1 MTEPARTAF
10 PDLPEALSP
19 QSRGYFP
26 IALVAILGA
35 GISGF
40 AFQQITAWERQRVHA
55 AFQEAARD
63 RVLVIQREIEHTLG
77 VVQDIGSF
85 FDASRWVGR
94 REFREFV
101 GPALKRHASIVALE
115 WVPWVTNAGRAAFE
129 AEARRSFPR
138 FRITEQGADG
148 ETLPA
153 QARPG
158 HFPILY
164 VQPYRLN
171 KPALGLDLA
180 SNPAVLQALLE
191 ARDSGHMVV
200 SPAFAIAR
208 GGVEQVGFVA
218 RLPVYHKDQS
228 GDKDVGADSEELA
241 DVPGETMTLSQ
252 RRQLLRGFAAGIFV
266 VREIVDGAL
275 ENLTPA
281 GINVRFYDVTD
292 GDHGTLLYT
301 HPSRLRKRPKAAQ
314 ADAEAGSPWQ
324 FEGALSVA
332 ERKWTA
338 VCTAVPGRFQPDALR
353 GWAVLLGGLAFT
365 ALLTVYLSTL
375 VGRAAEVRRLVAER
389 TAQLV
394 QAIEALNSEIAE
406 RKRAE
411 RELQRLNETLEQRVA
426 KRTAEAERRAE
437 ELEQFAYV
445 ASHDLKAP
453 LRAIANLAGW
463 IQEDLQTEPGSDTAV
478 QLSLLRDRVG
488 RMHALIEGVLE
499 YSRVG
504 RTEGAV
510 ETVDTAEILAETID
524 SLAPPPG
531 VIIDVAQDMPT
542 LRTDRLQLGQ
552 VFANLIGNSVKHRRG
567 DEGHIWISVRDQGS
581 HYEFTVADDG
591 PGIRPEYHDKVF
603 MMFQTLATR
612 DFGSDTGIGLALV
625 RKIVQEHGGLIGL
638 ESGEGKG
645 AAFRFTWQKEG

>member
-1 MTEPARTAF
+1 MVGSWTVRGT
-10 PDLPEALSP
+10 DPEALP
-19 QSRGYFP
+19 PPWRGYLP
-26 IALVAILGA
+26 IALVAVLGV
-35 GISGF
+35 GISAF
-40 AFQQITAWERQRVHA
+40 AFLQVTNWERQRVRT

-63 RVLVIQREIEHTLG
+63 RVLVIQREIDHTLG

-94 REFREFV
+94 RQFREFV

-115 WVPWVTNAGRAAFE
+115 WVPWVTDTGRAAFE

-138 FRITEQGADG
+138 FRITEQGTDG
-148 ETLPA
+148 NMRPA
-153 QARPG
+153 QARPE

-171 KPALGLDLA
+171 KQALGLDLA
-180 SNPAVLQALLE
+180 SDAAALEALLE
-191 ARDSGHMVV
+191 TRDSGHMVI
-200 SPAFAIAR
+200 SPALPISR

-218 RLPVYHKDQS
+218 RLPVYHKDRPE
-228 GDKDVGADSEELA
+228 DKDVGTDSEESA
-241 DVPGETMTLSQ
+241 EVPGEAMTLDQ
-252 RRQLLRGFAAGIFV
+252 RRQLLRGFATGIFV
-266 VREIVDGAL
+266 VREILEGAL

-281 GINVRFYDVTD
+281 GIDVSFYDISD
-292 GDHGTLLYT
+292 GDQGALLYT
-301 HPSRLRKRPKAAQ
+301 HSSRLRKQPVAAP
-314 ADAEAGSPWQ
+314 ADVETGSPWQ
-324 FEGALSVA
+324 FEGALNVA

-338 VCTAVPGRFQPDALR
+338 VCTAVPGRFQPNAMR
-353 GWAVLLGGLAFT
+353 GWTVLLGGLAFT

-394 QAIEALNSEIAE
+394 QANEALNSEITQ
-406 RKRAE
+406 RKRAQ

-426 KRTAEAERRAE
+426 KRTGEAERRAE

-463 IQEDLQTEPGSDTAV
+463 IQEDLQAEPGTDTAD
-478 QLSLLRDRVG
+478 QLALLSDRVG
-488 RMHALIEGVLE
+488 RMHALIEGLLE

-504 RTEGAV
+504 HAEGAV
-510 ETVDTAEILAETID
+510 ETVDTADLLAETVD

-567 DEGHIWISVRDQGS
+567 NEGHIWVSARDQGS
-581 HYEFTVADDG
+581 HYQFTVADDG

-603 MMFQTLATR
+603 MMFQTLETR
-612 DFGSDTGIGLALV
+612 DFGSNTGIGLALV

-638 ESGEGKG
+638 ESEEGKG
-645 AAFRFTWQKEG
+645 TTFRFTWQKEG